1 MCLGLCSIDF
11 EIAAADH
18 LLAGVSGMR
27 NDMPDNFEQHR
38 EEWHGALAALQKKLT
53 KSQAL
58 RKSDAPV
65 SLLQFF
71 IFALQTTVT
80 ALPNAN
86 ANGKMVH
93 ASVNFLVGTVKSVV
107 TSDPRAFIQGALT
120 LAGVA
125 WDAMHR
131 RVAEYY
137 CRLFSFFSMRAAQG
151 DLQTLQ
157 GEVSVKYS
165 IHVLA

>member
-1 MCLGLCSIDF
+1 
-11 EIAAADH
+11 
-18 LLAGVSGMR
+18 MR
-27 NDMPDNFEQHR
+27 NDMPDDFEQHR
-38 EEWHGALAALQKKLT
+38 EKWHDALAALQGKLT
-53 KSQAL
+53 KSKAL

-71 IFALQTTVT
+71 IFALQTAVT

-86 ANGKMVH
+86 ATGKIVH
-93 ASVNFLVGTVKSVV
+93 ASVNFLVGTVKSAV

-137 CRLFSFFSMRAAQG
+137 CRQFSFFAIRAARA
-151 DLQTLQ
+151 DLQTLK

-165 IHVLA
+165 THILD